1 MKENAVDNIDCS
13 WVLFLPESALQTLIN
28 HGIPQPVDHF

>member
-13 WVLFLPESALQTLIN
+13 WLFFPPESALQTLIN
-28 HGIPQPVDHF
+28 HGIAQPVDLF